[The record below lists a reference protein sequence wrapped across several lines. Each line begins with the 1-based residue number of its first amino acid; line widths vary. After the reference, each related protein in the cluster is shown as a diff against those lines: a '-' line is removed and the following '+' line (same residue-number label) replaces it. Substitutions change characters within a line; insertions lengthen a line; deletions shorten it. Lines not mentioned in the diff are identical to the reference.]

1 MPEISNNYFVSYQ
14 PRPIVKQVA
23 PKQISVNEFYRRES
37 RKNDGLAEKFY
48 NWVKNT
54 TGLGVGSKKV
64 LAQIE
69 KANKGEVSQEQILDT
84 IHKYNSSQETS
95 AQLLGD
101 GASVLAAGGTF
112 YAVNRILKNVNA
124 IVRVNKPLTDQIA
137 SMIEKTK
144 KEAAGNNKLMTA
156 NKRNYNNII
165 FDIYTKTFNY
175 LTSNKKLAA
184 TSIGLAALA
193 GGFAKYFTLKF
204 NRIGSDEFKVDEQIY
219 GRKKLRNNYGKA
231 VAKIE
236 KKRLNKE
243 RRNANFRNFASGV
256 INGLMTPVFALGGL
270 IAAPLY
276 LVGNSLNRY
285 FVANRTDK
293 NKSLG
298 GYIDNLKGDIITTGA
313 VTAALA
319 VPLVKKS
326 NFTKV
331 FNENI
336 EKVTK
341 KLADAKLNSPEFK
354 GKTAYKELE
363 ELMLGSSNIK
373 SIIESP
379 AGVEDKI
386 TQLTKENIF
395 AVKFKQIAAGKSE
408 LTTALREKCPPTRT
422 IEEAQEFVNQNA
434 GSGYELKKLLG
445 VGTVAET
452 YLAKD
457 TSGKEVCIKI
467 LKDGISKDKILE
479 DKKKFVDLI
488 NTMSDKSADEKD
500 YLLRNLDDLAEGILK
515 EVDLKNEMDA
525 ALRLEKNTLVAN
537 VVKPIDVK
545 NNVYIMEKADGVS
558 LSSFMDLNRLY
569 IELDAVKK
577 LDKDSPNYKKYLKQ
591 IEDEIERVKSRMPD
605 FKDIKLN
612 KKDSNYLLKEYQKVF
627 IEQFHKVDKN
637 GKAIHADIHPG
648 NIFINPEVLKTRKGK
663 LFTLID
669 TGNVIDMNVEQ
680 SMRALNL
687 TNYVRQGNVK
697 DIVKYVLDGAKT
709 PGGMSMTE
717 AENKLVDDLT
727 KIFFDDKT
735 KLKKLND
742 ERILALTNQIM
753 QKHGIIPGS
762 SQLNLNKSRTSARNS
777 LEELQNSIM
786 AFDEI
791 DILGHKTTT
800 GKVIS
805 GSQKGLEHLARN
817 KAYDNMVSKQERQN
831 LKQLT
836 PLQRAKQKRNPNAPK
851 KNSEEYIT
859 YKLKQVMVGDIKLD

>member
-1 MPEISNNYFVSYQ
+1 MPEISNNYSVSYQ
-14 PRPIVKQVA
+14 PRPVVKQVA

-144 KEAAGNNKLMTA
+144 KEAAGNTKLMTA
-156 NKRNYNNII
+156 NKKNYNNII

-231 VAKIE
+231 VAKRE

-243 RRNANFRNFASGV
+243 RRNANFRNFASGA

-276 LVGNSLNRY
+276 LAGNSLNRY

-341 KLADAKLNSPEFK
+341 KLVDAKLNSPEFK

-386 TQLTKENIF
+386 AQLTKENIF
-395 AVKFKQIAAGKSE
+395 AVKFKQIAADKSE

-457 TSGKEVCIKI
+457 SSGKEVCIKI

-577 LDKDSPNYKKYLKQ
+577 LDKDSPDYKKYIKH

-605 FKDIKLN
+605 FKDIKLD

-709 PGGMSMTE
+709 PSGMSMAE

-735 KLKKLND
+735 KLEKLND
-742 ERILALTNQIM
+742 EKILALTNQIM

-777 LEELQNSIM
+777 LQELESSIM
-786 AFDEI
+786 SFDMI
-791 DILGHKTTT
+791 DILGHESTSA
-800 GKVIS
+800 KVLS
-805 GSQKGLEHLARN
+805 GSQKGLEHLARS
-817 KAYDNMVSKQERQN
+817 KAYDGMVSNQERQN

-836 PLQRAKQKRNPNAPK
+836 PLQRAKQKKNPNAPK

-859 YKLKQVMVGDIKLD
+859 YKLKQVMLGDIKLD